1 MWQIGPK
8 IPIGTNAGIGRGHQ
22 QVLTTVAFIHRRNP
36 AACGSERALPQLL
49 PGLGIIDVKLV
60 IASGNEDQPGDSW
73 NDAELEIA
81 RSAGSRDAKARQPR
95 IISERNLP
103 FDRALVQV
111 VRRQR
116 RVGWPDDI

>member
-1 MWQIGPK
+1 
-8 IPIGTNAGIGRGHQ
+8 
-22 QVLTTVAFIHRRNP
+22 HRRNP

-116 RVGWPDDI
+116 RVGWPDDIRVQAVAVHRVPFSRSFHAIWVRLRSEP